1 MSRIE
6 DALAK
11 ANKKRN
17 TGVADGKDLHQL
29 LPEGNGPAK
38 GKRGWEYGIGLV
50 FLIGLGI
57 YYHAA
62 SDFRNDRH
70 KPVSDGIAGKSPP
83 AVKQV
88 ALSVPPL
95 QENRIPSCILSGSP
109 DPGYSA
115 AHPGWQRYET
125 EALEFRVFR
134 ENGMVK
140 AIQVIARRGKA
151 ISAAFFT
158 SFLKNIAGRES
169 FMVQSREKM
178 GGSFVERGF
187 AGSRIEVLIY
197 RNKPYGEMNAFVVA
211 YL

>member
-11 ANKKRN
+11 ANEQRN
-17 TGVADGKDLHQL
+17 TGVADGKDLHHL
-29 LPEGNGPAK
+29 LPERNEPAK
-38 GKRGWEYGIGLV
+38 GKKGWKYGIGLA
-50 FLIGLGI
+50 LLLGLGM

-62 SDFRNDRH
+62 SDFHNDRR
-70 KPVSDGIAGKSPP
+70 KPVSAGIAGKSSP
-83 AVKQV
+83 AAKQV
-88 ALSVPPL
+88 ALSEPPV

-134 ENGMVK
+134 ENGTVK
-140 AIQVIARRGKA
+140 AIQVIARREKA
-151 ISAAFFT
+151 ISAAVFT
-158 SFLKNIAGRES
+158 SFLKDIAGRES
-169 FMVQSREKM
+169 FMVQSRGKK

-187 AGSRIEVLIY
+187 AGSRAEVLIY
-197 RNKPYGEMNAFVVA
+197 RNKPAGEMNAFVVA